1 MKCIK
6 ELRKSKVAC
15 KQEDCRKWI
24 KYPKDLNCILEAIE
38 KNNGAPLTLR
48 ETAERLGISFVR
60 VKQIEA
66 KAITKLQ
73 KKKLERLND

>member
-1 MKCIK
+1 MKCITK
-6 ELRKSKVAC
+6 VRQSKTPC
-15 KQEDCRKWI
+15 QKEDCRKWI

-60 VKQIEA
+60 VKQIESR
-66 KAITKLQ
+66 AITRLQ
-73 KKKLERLND
+73 KKKLEQLND